1 MQKYLDGFLSYLR
14 IEKNCSPLTIT
25 DYRLELEKFN
35 YFLEKENLV
44 SIELINNF
52 LIRNYIYTIKEQRN
66 LSATSTYK
74 KIAILKSYFNYLEIN
89 EIIKSNPTKNIKLPR
104 KEKPIPR
111 VVSNDEFTRL
121 ISCIKFSPARC
132 RKNYIRDSLIFSILY
147 YCGLRRSELL
157 NLNWDDINLGSK
169 IIYIRSSKN
178 KSGRIIPMH
187 PKVYELFELYLN
199 LRLPLKNQ
207 ALITGEI
214 GNRLTCCSFN
224 NLIKMY
230 FQISL
235 LAKKGYT
242 AHSLRHGFA
251 TRLIEKNVNIFLV
264 QKLLGHS
271 SLDSTKIYVHFDNS
285 SCREAIK
292 LL

>member
-1 MQKYLDGFLSYLR
+1 MQNYLNDYLSYLR

-25 DYRLELEKFN
+25 DYRLEIEKFN
-35 YFLEKENLV
+35 NFFASENLF
-44 SIELINNF
+44 SIELISNGH
-52 LIRNYIYTIKEQRN
+52 IRNYIYTIKEQRN

-74 KIAILKSYFNYLEIN
+74 KIAILKSFFNYLETN
-89 EIIKSNPTKNIKLPR
+89 EIIKFNPTKNIKLPR
-104 KEKPIPR
+104 KEKPIPK

-121 ISCIKFSPARC
+121 LSCIKFSPARC
-132 RKNYIRDSLIFSILY
+132 RKNYIRDSLIFSMLY

-157 NLNWDDINLGSK
+157 NLNWDDLNLGSK
-169 IIYIRSSKN
+169 IICIRSSKN
-178 KSGRIIPMH
+178 KSGRVIPIH
-187 PKVYELFELYLN
+187 SKVCELLELYLDTK
-199 LRLPLKNQ
+199 LPLKNR
-207 ALITGEI
+207 ALIVGETGK
-214 GNRLTCCSFN
+214 RLTICSFT

-230 FQISL
+230 FKISL

-271 SLDSTKIYVHFDNS
+271 CLDSTKIYVHFDS
-285 SCREAIK
+285 KSCTEAIK